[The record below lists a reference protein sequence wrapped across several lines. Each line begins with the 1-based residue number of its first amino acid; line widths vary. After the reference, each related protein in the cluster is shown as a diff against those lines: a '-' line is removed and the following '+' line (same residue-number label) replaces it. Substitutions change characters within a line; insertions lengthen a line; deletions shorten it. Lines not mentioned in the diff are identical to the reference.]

1 MGANSNKKEILK
13 TLENSECDKK
23 IFGYEN
29 PKIEYKI
36 NYVIDEKDENN
47 LDDSFDFSFEKE
59 KDINDTYKD
68 IKNIKKY
75 PYNSIGTISVQFP
88 LSDEIFIYTC
98 FLIDTNMVVT
108 LASNIEN
115 TNKGGKAKFMV
126 TSFSKESVK
135 WENIFIQEEESN
147 ENNLNKDNKNSNEK
161 DKDNFLTKLAVI
173 IYDTKINE
181 ECLGVDVRANIDF
194 DSRDTFVVFSIKE

>member
-1 MGANSNKKEILK
+1 M
-13 TLENSECDKK
+13 
-23 IFGYEN
+23 
-29 PKIEYKI
+29 
-36 NYVIDEKDENN
+36 
-47 LDDSFDFSFEKE
+47 DDSFDFSFEKE

-88 LSDEIFIYTC
+88 LSDEI
-98 FLIDTNMVVT
+98 
-108 LASNIEN
+108 ASNIEN
-115 TNKGGKAKFMV
+115 KNKGGKAKFMV

-161 DKDNFLTKLAVI
+161 DKDNFLTKLAAI

-194 DSRDTFVVFSIKE
+194 NSRDTFVVFSIKE